1 MRRGVLLC
9 FLLTGCFAKRSDVIA
24 QFAGRDPSIAFDDR
38 GALHVAY
45 ADEQSRLV
53 HRAGGRETVVTADKV
68 ESRGESSPVI
78 VLPRAG
84 EIVIVYPSAKELRA
98 QRSADGGKSWSV
110 VERVNDD
117 MAGQR
122 SHAFADAAAAAGRVI
137 VSWLDSRGG
146 AQGVVAARVGSP
158 NVTVDANTCQCCRTA
173 LLAHSS
179 GAVWLA
185 YRDLDEQHVRNMAF
199 AVSGDGARTFVPRG
213 TIADDQWS
221 VHGCPESGPRLAE
234 GRDGRVWAAWT
245 NGKGPQIEVA
255 AAATGGRF
263 GAPQVIARGAV
274 NHPEIGTLPDGRIA
288 VFYESMND
296 VVARFA
302 DPRGSK
308 WSEPRV
314 VIAGGRLPRYARHG
328 EHTALAAMRGKEI
341 VIVEV
346 AP

>member
-9 FLLTGCFAKRSDVIA
+9 FLLTSCFAKRSDVIA

-53 HRAGGRETVVTADKV
+53 HRVGTTAVVVSADKV
-68 ESRGESSPVI
+68 ETRGESSPVV

-84 EIVIVYPSAKELRA
+84 EIVIVYPAAKDMRA
-98 QRSADGGKSWSV
+98 QRSIDGGKSWSV

-117 MAGQR
+117 LPGR
-122 SHAFADAAAAAGRVI
+122 GSHAFADAAAAAGKVV
-137 VSWLDSRGG
+137 VSWLDSRSG
-146 AQGVVAARVGSP
+146 AQGVIAGVVGSP
-158 NVTVDANTCQCCRTA
+158 NVTVDAKTCQCCRTA

-185 YRDLDEQHVRNMAF
+185 YRDLGERDVRNMAY
-199 AVSGDGARTFVPRG
+199 AVSSDGGRTFAQRG
-213 TIADDQWS
+213 AIADDQWA
-221 VHGCPESGPRLAE
+221 VDGCPESGPRLAE

-255 AAATGGRF
+255 AAATGGWF
-263 GAPQVIARGAV
+263 GAPAVIARGTV
-274 NHPEIGTLPDGRIA
+274 NHPEIATLPDGRIA
-288 VFYESMND
+288 VFYEAMND

-302 DPRGSK
+302 DPRGAR

-314 VIAGGRLPRYARHG
+314 VIAGGRLPRYARRG
-328 EHTALAAMRGKEI
+328 SHTALAAMRGKEI

-346 AP
+346 SP

>member
-1 MRRGVLLC
+1 MVR
-9 FLLTGCFAKRSDVIA
+9 
-24 QFAGRDPSIAFDDR
+24 
-38 GALHVAY
+38 
-45 ADEQSRLV
+45 
-53 HRAGGRETVVTADKV
+53 
-68 ESRGESSPVI
+68 
-78 VLPRAG
+78 
-84 EIVIVYPSAKELRA
+84 
-98 QRSADGGKSWSV
+98 
-110 VERVNDD
+110 
-117 MAGQR
+117 
-122 SHAFADAAAAAGRVI
+122 
-137 VSWLDSRGG
+137 
-146 AQGVVAARVGSP
+146 AARLTAVSASISTPVGAMVFAVASMAIP
-158 NVTVDANTCQCCRTA
+158 FSSMTNSTFTWLSGIWWQRGISNCV
-173 LLAHSS
+173 AHSS

>member
-1 MRRGVLLC
+1 VRRGVLLC
-9 FLLTGCFAKRSDVIA
+9 FLLTSCFAKRSDVIA

-38 GALHVAY
+38 GTLHVAY

-53 HRAGGRETVVTADKV
+53 YHAGARETIVTPDKV

-98 QRSADGGKSWSV
+98 QRSSDGGKTWAG

-117 MAGQR
+117 FSPQR
-122 SHAFADAAAAAGRVI
+122 SHAFADVAAAAGRVV
-137 VSWLDSRGG
+137 VSWLDSRSGE
-146 AQGVVAARVGSP
+146 QGVVAAVVGSP
-158 NVTVDANTCQCCRTA
+158 NVTVDAKTCQCCRTA

-185 YRDLDEQHVRNMAF
+185 YRDLDDHHVRNMAY
-199 AVSGDGARTFVPRG
+199 AVSRDGGRTFAPRG
-213 TIADDQWS
+213 AIADDQWS

-234 GRDGRVWAAWT
+234 GKDGRVWAAWT
-245 NGKGPQIEVA
+245 NGKGPAIEVA
-255 AAATGGRF
+255 AAVGGGRF
-263 GAPQVIARGAV
+263 GAPAVIAHGSV
-274 NHPEIGTLPDGRIA
+274 NHPEVGTLPDGRIA
-288 VFYESMND
+288 VFYEAMND
-296 VVARFA
+296 VVARYA
-302 DPRGSK
+302 DARGTE
-308 WSEPRV
+308 WSEAKV
-314 VIAGGRLPRYARHG
+314 VIAGGRLPRYARRGSHA
-328 EHTALAAMRGKEI
+328 ALAAMRGKEI